1 MDTQLQVKKKIGR
14 PLKYQPAQF
23 EALVNNYFDTC
34 IEKKRPFTITGLCL
48 HLDTTRELLREYGEK
63 KEFGDAIKR
72 AKLRVENYLEEGAL
86 TGKLREISTIF
97 NLKNN
102 FGWKDTQDHRH
113 EGQITH
119 GFVALPPLKAK
130 QIEPISVKTLDIPHS

>member
-1 MDTQLQVKKKIGR
+1 MDTQLEKKKIGR
-14 PLKYQPAQF
+14 PLKYTPQHF
-23 EALVNNYFDTC
+23 ESLITDYFDTALKN
-34 IEKKRPFTITGLCL
+34 KKPFTITGLCL
-48 HLDTTRELLREYGEK
+48 HLDTTRDLLMEYGQK
-63 KEFGDAIKR
+63 KEFADSIKR

-102 FGWKDTQDHRH
+102 FGWKDTQEHRH

-119 GFVALPPLKAK
+119 GFVALPPLKEKPVIEAK
-130 QIEPISVKTLDIPHS
+130 ARVIENPS